1 MNDTNLHVKDTTAWT
16 LGRIC
21 DLLVATIKPD
31 VHLNPLITA
40 IVNGLQDNPRI
51 VANCCWALMNLADQ
65 LGAYFEDDPEANQS
79 GLLSPYYDGVIS
91 ALLRVT
97 ETTSNENNFRTS
109 AYEAITS
116 YVAHATPDVI
126 PVVEN
131 TIVTILQRMEHLLG
145 MHNQILGV
153 DDRNNWNELQSN
165 FCGVTISVIRR
176 LNNGIQPLAD
186 RIMTLILQ
194 LIQAAGK
201 TSTVLEDAFLVV
213 GSLASALEQNF
224 APYIQAFLPFL
235 YPALKTHEDT
245 QLCMVAVGI
254 IGDISRALGEQSAQY
269 SSAFMNVLLENLQS
283 EVLNR
288 NVKIAILSCFGDIA
302 LAIGPAF
309 EPYLDTTMG
318 VLRQAGAVQPNPL
331 DYDLVDYVSQLREGI
346 LEAYTGIVT
355 GLKNTEKV
363 GLLLPH
369 AQSILDLIQRCLS
382 DDERTDTLVKLAFG
396 LIGDLADS
404 FPNGQLKQLLLQ
416 EWIASELRN
425 KRGLSAEAKKTM
437 RWAKE
442 MIKRATA

>member
-1 MNDTNLHVKDTTAWT
+1 
-16 LGRIC
+16 
-21 DLLVATIKPD
+21 
-31 VHLNPLITA
+31 
-40 IVNGLQDNPRI
+40 
-51 VANCCWALMNLADQ
+51 
-65 LGAYFEDDPEANQS
+65 
-79 GLLSPYYDGVIS
+79 
-91 ALLRVT
+91 
-97 ETTSNENNFRTS
+97 
-109 AYEAITS
+109 
-116 YVAHATPDVI
+116 
-126 PVVEN
+126 
-131 TIVTILQRMEHLLG
+131 
-145 MHNQILGV
+145 
-153 DDRNNWNELQSN
+153 
-165 FCGVTISVIRR
+165 
-176 LNNGIQPLAD
+176 
-186 RIMTLILQ
+186 
-194 LIQAAGK
+194 
-201 TSTVLEDAFLVV
+201 
-213 GSLASALEQNF
+213 
-224 APYIQAFLPFL
+224 
-235 YPALKTHEDT
+235 
-245 QLCMVAVGI
+245 MVAVGI

-369 AQSILDLIQRCLS
+369 AQNIVELIQRCLS

-425 KRGLSAEAKKTM
+425 RRGLSADAKKTM